1 MQVELRQMRYFVA
14 VAEELNFTRAAER
27 LHMAQQPLSAAIA
40 RLEQQ
45 LGFKLLERNTRRV
58 ALTEAGT
65 AFLEAA
71 RSALA
76 AADAAVDV
84 AQAAAR
90 GLTGDVA
97 IGMSAGAWYGLAELF
112 ERLRDEH
119 PGLRLNVRQ
128 QSSQPLVRAVG
139 AGELDLAVGL
149 CVPQDPSLEMHR
161 LKDEPVVLVAAA
173 DHALAA
179 LAESCRELRRPSG
192 NKRRLQSF
200 MLSCH
205 PSTRRGVRALCVF
218 FSRFPS
224 GPGTQNTISRPA
236 GSSRNTTAS
245 ACLEK
250 PTSNACASIWL
261 EVMSIPKLSMLGSY
275 HPSGPAVSQPGIK
288 PSSAETLERA
298 AFTAYTASFARC
310 SSVPC
315 AMRNTS
321 GRFWSKVTVAR
332 PSSTGIAAGIFPSS
346 MAS

>member
-45 LGFKLLERNTRRV
+45 LGFKLLERSTRRV

-112 ERLRDEH
+112 ERLRAEH

-149 CVPQDPSLEMHR
+149 CVPPDSSLEMHR

-173 DHALAA
+173 DQALAA
-179 LAESCRELRRPSG
+179 LEAVELAAARGETFALDDPAEGPGYNAAVLGLCEAAGFTPRTREVQTHHDAWERAIAAGELVGLTTRCS
-192 NKRRLQSF
+192 LHAA
-200 MLSCH
+200 H
-205 PSTRRGVRALCVF
+205 PGVRAVPVTPAAT
-218 FSRFPS
+218 FPLDLLAR
-224 GPGTQNTISRPA
+224 PDERRPA
-236 GSSRNTTAS
+236 VRTVIDTALDTAGRQGWLS
-245 ACLEK
+245 
-250 PTSNACASIWL
+250 PAS
-261 EVMSIPKLSMLGSY
+261 G
-275 HPSGPAVSQPGIK
+275 
-288 PSSAETLERA
+288 
-298 AFTAYTASFARC
+298 
-310 SSVPC
+310 
-315 AMRNTS
+315 
-321 GRFWSKVTVAR
+321 
-332 PSSTGIAAGIFPSS
+332 
-346 MAS
+346 

>member
-58 ALTEAGT
+58 ALTEAGP

-179 LAESCRELRRPSG
+179 LEAVELAAAREETFALDDPARAPAT
-192 NKRRLQSF
+192 
-200 MLSCH
+200 
-205 PSTRRGVRALCVF
+205 TR
-218 FSRFPS
+218 
-224 GPGTQNTISRPA
+224 
-236 GSSRNTTAS
+236 
-245 ACLEK
+245 
-250 PTSNACASIWL
+250 
-261 EVMSIPKLSMLGSY
+261 
-275 HPSGPAVSQPGIK
+275 
-288 PSSAETLERA
+288 PSSACARPPGSRRA
-298 AFTAYTASFARC
+298 AVRTVIDTALDTAGRQGWIN
-310 SSVPC
+310 P
-315 AMRNTS
+315 S
-321 GRFWSKVTVAR
+321 G
-332 PSSTGIAAGIFPSS
+332 
-346 MAS
+346 